1 MTSRGRDDTEG
12 FLSRWSQRK
21 QAVEQ
26 ASVEPTEVPQ
36 ALDGHREEGADHLPE
51 PAAVDPTTGEAT
63 KVDPAD
69 LPDIDSLDADSDFT
83 VFMDKGVPEAV
94 TRRALRRLWRLDPVF
109 GHLDGLNDYD
119 LDYTDAA
126 TVVENLKTIYQVGK
140 GMVLEDEDEEEGETE
155 KTAAADGAEGE
166 AAENVAAPDA
176 TPHLDD
182 MPAESTAA
190 PPVTETSAAEAV
202 PRELR
207 PRNPGDPV
215 VTGSTTRRSAA
226 SRPAARSARS
236 RRWGDSEG

>member
-21 QAVEQ
+21 QSVEQ
-26 ASVEPTEVPQ
+26 ASVEAAETPPG
-36 ALDGHREEGADHLPE
+36 LDGLREEGADHLPE
-51 PAAVDPTTGEAT
+51 PAGADPATDEATTVDP
-63 KVDPAD
+63 KD
-69 LPDIDSLDADSDFT
+69 LPDVDSLDADSDFT

-140 GMVLEDEDEEEGETE
+140 GMVLEEEEAEAEEAEG
-155 KTAAADGAEGE
+155 AASADGGEGE
-166 AAENVAAPDA
+166 AMESVAAPDEAPQLEDGA
-176 TPHLDD
+176 TESAAVS
-182 MPAESTAA
+182 PAENPAGSDGAQQKC
-190 PPVTETSAAEAV
+190 
-202 PRELR
+202 R

-215 VTGSTTRRSAA
+215 VTGSATRRSVAP
-226 SRPAARSARS
+226 RPAARSARS
-236 RRWGDSEG
+236 RRWGDSEA

>member
-26 ASVEPTEVPQ
+26 ASVEPTEAPQ
-36 ALDGHREEGADHLPE
+36 ALDGAREEGAEHLPE
-51 PAAVDPTTGEAT
+51 PAAVDSTTGEAT

-140 GMVLEDEDEEEGETE
+140 GMVLEDEDGETE
-155 KTAAADGAEGE
+155 DTAAADDAEGE
-166 AAENVAAPDA
+166 ASENVAAPDE
-176 TPHLDD
+176 TPQPDD
-182 MPAESTAA
+182 MPAESIAA
-190 PPVTETSAAEAV
+190 PPATETSAAEAV
-202 PRELR
+202 PQELR

-215 VTGSTTRRSAA
+215 VIGRTTRRSAA
-226 SRPAARSARS
+226 SRPATRSARS
-236 RRWGDSEG
+236 RRWGDFEG